1 MKILF
6 EHPVPARL
14 AHGGMQTQIDQTK
27 AALETLGV
35 EVEYLRW
42 WDERQSG
49 DVIHFFGRMSPELIL
64 FAQRKGIRVVLSVL
78 LAAQGARPGW
88 KLWLQ
93 RHTTRLMRA
102 ALPAGLTAAYR
113 WDAYRMADA
122 AIALTPWEGQVLN
135 YLFAVPPG
143 KIHVVPNGVEAEF
156 FAAPPA
162 ERGPWLVCTGTITE
176 RKRMVELAEAALL
189 ARTPLWVVGKPYAES
204 DPYAQRF
211 LHLARQHPDLLRYE
225 GPILARADLARVY
238 RQARGFVLLSENES
252 LSLSALEAAA
262 CQCPLLLS
270 DHRWARSA
278 FAAQASYAAVPG
290 SPRATAQALRQFYD
304 AAPRLTPP
312 AKPPGWRDVAAQL
325 KGLYESL

>member
-42 WDERQSG
+42 WDEGQSG
-49 DVIHFFGRMSPELIL
+49 DVLHFFGRMSPELIL
-64 FAQRKGIRVVLSVL
+64 IAQQKGIRVVLSVL

-88 KLWLQ
+88 KRWLQ
-93 RHTTRLMRA
+93 RQTTRLMRA
-102 ALPAGLTAAYR
+102 GLPSGLTAAFR
-113 WDAYRMADA
+113 WDAYRLADA
-122 AIALTPWEGQVLN
+122 AIALTPWEGEILR
-135 YLFAVPPG
+135 YLFEVPAE

-156 FAAPPA
+156 FQAAAAP
-162 ERGPWLVCTGTITE
+162 RGPWLVCTGTITA
-176 RKRMVELAEAALL
+176 RKRMLELAEAALL
-189 ARTPLWVVGKPYAES
+189 ARTPLWVVGKPYSES

-211 LHLARQHPDLLRYE
+211 LNLARQHPDLIRYE
-225 GPILARADLARVY
+225 GPIQERADLARVY

-262 CQCPLLLS
+262 SQCPLLLS

-278 FAAQASYAAVPG
+278 FAAQASYAPVPG
-290 SPRATAQALRQFYD
+290 STSATAQALRQFYD
-304 AAPRLTPP
+304 AAPRLAPP
-312 AKPPGWRDVAAQL
+312 APPPSWLAVAAQL